1 MLSKRH
7 KYCRL
12 QISYSPLQYCWL
24 DYKYIVKLQSKLN
37 SPVQVGPGVDFVFPL
52 SQEQEQEQEQEHPHQ
67 NLPDQSVL
75 QTWNMEH
82 SLSL

>member
-1 MLSKRH
+1 MKEIIFVVQGSMLSKRH

-52 SQEQEQEQEQEHPHQ
+52 SQQEEEQPHQ
-67 NLPDQSVL
+67 NL
-75 QTWNMEH
+75 
-82 SLSL
+82 SLPGILGG